1 MTFKKKNLIKK
12 IKNFTINFGPQ
23 PPAAHGVLKL
33 VTNYLE
39 YIATK
44 FVLSL
49 VYFDDILN
57 RRISNIYV
65 RVFVKLFLTLFAVRL
80 VFVSVGAFVMP
91 LIPFSNIE
99 LELKEESKVEPYVL
113 ATSSGRDELPEIPEL
128 NRSSGSHSDLDYR
141 RVTRVEPSSGARRVV
156 TAESR
161 GLVPVARPN
170 FATLGNNNTTT
181 HRDWGTSEGISDE
194 LKIKLLQRLSVQVAE
209 ANITEVIDS
218 FPLSEAEV
226 LKSILNSKV
235 KDFYDSKDN

>member
-23 PPAAHGVLKL
+23 HPAAHGVLKL

-80 VFVSVGAFVMP
+80 VFLSIGTFVMP
-91 LIPFSNIE
+91 LIPFFDIE
-99 LELKEESKVEPYVL
+99 LELKEESKIEPYIL
-113 ATSSGRDELPEIPEL
+113 ATSSSDELPGPPEA
-128 NRSSGSHSDLDYR
+128 NRSSGSRSGLGFGP
-141 RVTRVEPSSGARRVV
+141 VTRIEPSSGARRAI
-156 TAESR
+156 TYESR
-161 GLVPVARPN
+161 GLVPVARSN
-170 FATLGNNNTTT
+170 FTTSGNS
-181 HRDWGTSEGISDE
+181 DWETSEGIPDE
-194 LKIKLLQRLSVQVAE
+194 VRDRLLQQLDARE
-209 ANITEVIDS
+209 IDDHITEVIES
-218 FPLSEAEV
+218 LSLSEDEV
-226 LKSILNSKV
+226 VKLKSIFNSKV
-235 KDFYDSKDN
+235 KDFYDSNEN